1 MAQSSVRKPVN
12 TEDAPDDQQEGQLP
26 TYFTPLD
33 DKNKSSWQAPDY
45 FRAEGS
51 KPPETERDKE
61 KKKHTFFGD
70 LETAADEFV
79 KSIKDP
85 VKPGI
90 SEVKRD
96 QTGAVEEPTT
106 FWGGFGK
113 SIKDQILGATV
124 GNEGLQD
131 AARLRGNNKSE
142 TLGNIGNL
150 LLPSGVEGAVAG
162 ARRLFGDGEESAI
175 RQTGQAR
182 NATGTAGEPPIRQT
196 SKEIP
201 YRMGSSAQEPAA
213 PIENIKAPERAIE
226 QVIEEKPTVGKLISD
241 PREIAAE
248 DKPQALPEKKP
259 FINPF
264 EKVKEQIP
272 PEVVDETNRTIAP
285 EQAEIPTELPI
296 KARGTGFAQ
305 SVPEVKSTELPIKRD
320 ILRDFTGEK
329 FNPEVYDKA
338 RDMFKMGKDLPEDQ
352 YSKLSDQELAWEH
365 LRLDDP
371 EEYNHVLETG
381 QEPLLP
387 SGMTRD
393 EAIRDITGRKAS
405 SSSEWKP
412 PDYAQASENA
422 TKVIEPSASLKTPE
436 LVDKLPNGL
445 EGDIKA
451 PKQITEKPSSLSVD
465 DTMEALNRL
474 EREHPDASSLSEND
488 YDKLHEKYLNE
499 IKAEKAI
506 SPDGTTEMQ
515 GGLGGVSPSKR
526 PLEPSSG
533 PYANALDKLFSSM
546 GTLSEK
552 RLQQD
557 VLNKTERAR
566 RFAAFNS
573 VDEVGVKGAA
583 QSLSKLKGEFD
594 KVDLD
599 KLKMT
604 QPQVDSLFTAVKRAN
619 ITPGEK
625 ARGYTTLFKLFN
637 GELPQRNELGLL
649 DDVFGNNFAS
659 KITELHGGIGAVGTK
674 LSKAANTMKT
684 MENMISLAAPLR
696 HGIGM
701 IARKEFYPAFKDMF
715 KFFGNKEYYDAAMQ
729 AIEDH
734 PKYLPAREDGLF
746 LPKSASGADEEFLDS
761 YIGNVPKFT
770 GIPQA
775 AAASKRAYTGF
786 LNKLKF
792 DTYKNMT
799 EQAEKL
805 GYNMTKIG
813 QVPNKKG
820 VMESTIIPG
829 GKESRGIANF
839 INTFTGRGD
848 LGPLNKVT
856 RELNLLLWSPR
867 MIASRIQMFTSPK
880 LYMDLPKEMRI
891 EGLKSLLAIAGL
903 GTMIDTAAHYAGAKV
918 STNILSSD
926 FGKSRFGSDL
936 IDPWGGFQQYVV
948 GAARFL
954 AGKTDSTMPISRLDI
969 AGRFAANKESPAA
982 SLAHT
987 LLTAKFTGK
996 SNDPKTAGNLTTEY
1010 GQKSSVQRELM
1021 QRYMPILEQDIQSL
1035 IQSDPEWSDHI
1046 GLTAA
1051 MAGASLAGMSQNYPE
1066 KKKSAFGKMRVR

>member
-1 MAQSSVRKPVN
+1 MAQSPARKPVN

-70 LETAADEFV
+70 LGNAADEFV

-106 FWGGFGK
+106 FWGGFSK

-131 AARLRGNNKSE
+131 AARLRGNSKSE

-196 SKEIP
+196 SREIP

-213 PIENIKAPERAIE
+213 PIENIKAPEKAIE
-226 QVIEEKPTVGKLISD
+226 QVIEEKPTVGKLIND

-248 DKPQALPEKKP
+248 DKPQTLPEKKT
-259 FINPF
+259 FVNPF
-264 EKVKEQIP
+264 EKAKEEIP

-296 KARGTGFAQ
+296 KARGTEFAQ
-305 SVPEVKSTELPIKRD
+305 SVPEAKGESLPIKRD

-338 RDMFKMGKDLPEDQ
+338 RDMFKMGKDLP
-352 YSKLSDQELAWEH
+352 A
-365 LRLDDP
+365 
-371 EEYNHVLETG
+371 G
-381 QEPLLP
+381 AIEPK
-387 SGMTRD
+387 T
-393 EAIRDITGRKAS
+393 T
-405 SSSEWKP
+405 EWKP
-412 PDYAQASENA
+412 PDYFQQSEDA
-422 TKVIEPSASLKTPE
+422 TKVVEPSASLKTPE
-436 LVDKLPNGL
+436 LVDKLPDGL

-451 PKQITEKPSSLSVD
+451 PKQIIEKPSSLSVD

-474 EREHPDASSLSEND
+474 EKEHPEASSLSED
-488 YDKLHEKYLNE
+488 EYDKLHEKYLNE

-515 GGLGGVSPSKR
+515 GGLGGISPSKR

-533 PYANALDKLFSSM
+533 PYANALDKLFSST

-557 VLNKTERAR
+557 VLNKTERAK

-583 QSLSKLKGEFD
+583 QSLSKLKGEYD

-599 KLKMT
+599 KLQMT

-649 DDVFGNNFAS
+649 DDIFGNNFAS
-659 KITELHGGIGAVGTK
+659 KITELHGGIGAVGIK

-701 IARKEFYPAFKDMF
+701 LARKEFYPAFADMF

-746 LPKSASGADEEFLDS
+746 LPKSTSSADEEFLDS
-761 YIGNVPKFT
+761 YIGSVPKFT

-891 EGLKSLLAIAGL
+891 EGLRSLLAIAGL

-918 STNILSSD
+918 STNILSTD
-926 FGKSRFGSDL
+926 FGKSRFGSDI

-954 AGKTDSTMPISRLDI
+954 ASKTDSTMPTSRLDI

-1010 GQKSSVQRELM
+1010 GQKSSVQREVM
-1021 QRYMPILEQDIQSL
+1021 QRYMPILEQDLQSL
-1035 IQSDPEWSDHI
+1035 LTSDPEWADHV